1 MEREANYVAVGAF
14 VVLILVLGGLFVY
27 WYTDSYDRR
36 SYERYEIYF
45 EGTVTGL
52 ARGAAVQYLGVSVGR
67 VVTMR
72 VDRREPG
79 RVQVIADID
88 SDTPISTHTVAQL
101 TLQGVTGLLYIDL
114 NDNPENRKVS
124 APVPGERYPVIPSVR
139 SNFDVF
145 VSSLPSL
152 AGQAARILERVERLL
167 SDRNV
172 TAVGNTLGSIE
183 QASGELPR
191 TLRDVQGLV
200 AELRTTTR
208 EISAAAE
215 SMRAVTDQAG
225 PQVTASIAQV
235 RTIAENLARTTTR
248 LDRFLADSQRDLG
261 SFTRDGLPEFERLL
275 HDSRAA
281 ANEFRELSRSL
292 RADPSQLI
300 YQPSYRGVEVPR

>member
-88 SDTPISTHTVAQL
+88 SGTPISTHTVAQL

-124 APVPGERYPVIPSVR
+124 APVPSERYPVIPSVR

-200 AELRTTTR
+200 TELRATTR

>member
-88 SDTPISTHTVAQL
+88 SGTPISTHTVAQL

-124 APVPGERYPVIPSVR
+124 APVPSERYPVIPSVR

>member
-124 APVPGERYPVIPSVR
+124 APVPSERYPVIPSVR

-200 AELRTTTR
+200 TELRATTR